1 MRSPKP
7 SKAPFSSMN
16 LNPADSNETVLKR
29 DLLRMKSVLE
39 PAPSWGNRTR
49 VHSPQAVLKHWIL
62 DGRYSRC
69 NDGEQRG
76 VI

>member
-7 SKAPFSSMN
+7 AKAPFSSMN

-39 PAPSWGNRTR
+39 SAPSLGNRTR
-49 VHSPQAVLKHWIL
+49 VHSPRAILKRWIL